1 MEMMVFQNG
10 RGQTVVLDCPRKKGT
25 SHHGP
30 KLGSCSLQRERERKP
45 KMEREQRKLALM
57 IVSFP

>member
-1 MEMMVFQNG
+1 MSKE
-10 RGQTVVLDCPRKKGT
+10 KGHFT
-25 SHHGP
+25 SWTQAWVMQ
-30 KLGSCSLQRERERKP
+30 STERERERKP